1 MPFPVFAQSVP
12 YDTGASC
19 NIDVPKVESTLCNAC
34 IRSANALCT
43 IVQTCVQ
50 TCPRAV
56 TLLMILPSNSVWVSQ
71 HYSSRLHTQL
81 PIYLPVVKIGSSV
94 SFAPFAPDVLVG
106 LGLREDLEMFRREE
120 MCPKV

>member
-1 MPFPVFAQSVP
+1 MQRL
-12 YDTGASC
+12 Y
-19 NIDVPKVESTLCNAC
+19 
-34 IRSANALCT
+34 IRSANALRT

-56 TLLMILPSNSVWVSQ
+56 TLLMILLQSNNVWVSQ